1 MEIKNAFDVLIG
13 RLDLAWGKNLW
24 ASVYF
29 NKKPRKLKIKNIKD
43 KNKRTE
49 YPRTVGQPQKVHHA
63 CNGNAIG
70 EKIKKQKKYYE

>member
-29 NKKPRKLKIKNIKD
+29 NKKPPKLKIKNIKD

-49 YPRTVGQPQKVHHA
+49 YPRTVGQPQKVHHT